1 MNSNDDPLP
10 SWAGV
15 PATPRANSIQTIDQ
29 NRSTDSVCSRQLP
42 VGFAPLHRRTSGID
56 GLHDGDGAMTQTT
69 ITRPR
74 VVAIGLDESAIESIR
89 PLCGTLRTG
98 NSLSGYLNRYN
109 WTETDITILC
119 DPHQHPQTEVRG
131 HVLMIGSSPFNWL
144 GHNSRAFQGAR
155 QLRTYANTERELG
168 VPTECPDEYRHL
180 AGELARQ
187 LGQSE
192 NPVPTYQFWGIA
204 QDDRRLVATTSGA
217 PVALRG
223 EFTHNPSTP
232 SEQVAVALALPEAF
246 SLPAWSRAFLADIH
260 EVDPAKVPHAPPR
273 LANPS
278 DWYTPQET
286 QLELRLSQITDEINQ
301 LEIEREQVK
310 TELASASEQ
319 ADIGIRRC
327 IWDDGE
333 ELVDAVAQILQDL
346 GFVVRHMDPEKEQ
359 GEPKREDLRL
369 THADLDDWE
378 AMAEVKGYPNGT
390 KTSDS
395 RQIREHRDRYREE
408 EGQLPDLTLW
418 ISNTYRLMDASS
430 RPAPDRNVDD
440 AAAGIGATHVLTT
453 DLYRLWMLVKS
464 GDLEPPQAA
473 QQLAGAAEGLWSPS
487 GVNPEGMPTSAT

>member
-1 MNSNDDPLP
+1 M
-10 SWAGV
+10 
-15 PATPRANSIQTIDQ
+15 
-29 NRSTDSVCSRQLP
+29 
-42 VGFAPLHRRTSGID
+42 
-56 GLHDGDGAMTQTT
+56 
-69 ITRPR
+69 
-74 VVAIGLDESAIESIR
+74 
-89 PLCGTLRTG
+89 
-98 NSLSGYLNRYN
+98 
-109 WTETDITILC
+109 
-119 DPHQHPQTEVRG
+119 
-131 HVLMIGSSPFNWL
+131 
-144 GHNSRAFQGAR
+144 
-155 QLRTYANTERELG
+155 
-168 VPTECPDEYRHL
+168 
-180 AGELARQ
+180 
-187 LGQSE
+187 
-192 NPVPTYQFWGIA
+192 
-204 QDDRRLVATTSGA
+204 
-217 PVALRG
+217 
-223 EFTHNPSTP
+223 
-232 SEQVAVALALPEAF
+232 
-246 SLPAWSRAFLADIH
+246 
-260 EVDPAKVPHAPPR
+260 
-273 LANPS
+273 
-278 DWYTPQET
+278 
-286 QLELRLSQITDEINQ
+286 
-301 LEIEREQVK
+301 
-310 TELASASEQ
+310 ASASEQ

-327 IWDDGE
+327 IWDGGE

-369 THADLDDWE
+369 THADLDNWE